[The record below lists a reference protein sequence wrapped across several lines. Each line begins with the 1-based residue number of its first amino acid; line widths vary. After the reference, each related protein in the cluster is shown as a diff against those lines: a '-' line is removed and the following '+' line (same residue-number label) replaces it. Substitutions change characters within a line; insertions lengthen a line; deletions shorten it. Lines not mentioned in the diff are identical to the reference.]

1 LVVPGLAASGR
12 GADCGMAGAR
22 FRFVVFVLLISFFGD
37 CTTDGGEVK
46 LMSSMPPVLEAVL
59 LEAMV
64 DGFGVM
70 GAWKTPSRGV

>member
-1 LVVPGLAASGR
+1 VPGLAASGR

-22 FRFVVFVLLISFFGD
+22 FRFVVFVLLISFFG
-37 CTTDGGEVK
+37 DGGEVK